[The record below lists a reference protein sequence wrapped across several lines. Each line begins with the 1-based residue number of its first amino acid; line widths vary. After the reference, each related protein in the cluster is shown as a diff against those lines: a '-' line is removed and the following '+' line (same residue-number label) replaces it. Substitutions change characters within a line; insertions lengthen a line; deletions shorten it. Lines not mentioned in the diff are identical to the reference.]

1 MRRRTRGFTL
11 LETVIY
17 IALLTLIMGGTLA
30 ATYELLSGQS
40 RASGHNTTQE
50 EGGFV
55 LGKFAWAMGQIV
67 TITTPSSGTTQNLD
81 IETVSGQVELCL
93 TGAAILMR
101 EG

>member
-11 LETVIY
+11 LETIVY

-30 ATYELLSGQS
+30 ATYELLSGQG
-40 RASGHNTTQE
+40 RASGRNTTQE

-67 TITTPSSGTTQNLD
+67 TIVTPASGTTPELD
-81 IETVSGQVELCL
+81 ITTADGPFKLCL
-93 TGAAILMR
+93 AGSAVML
-101 EG
+101 